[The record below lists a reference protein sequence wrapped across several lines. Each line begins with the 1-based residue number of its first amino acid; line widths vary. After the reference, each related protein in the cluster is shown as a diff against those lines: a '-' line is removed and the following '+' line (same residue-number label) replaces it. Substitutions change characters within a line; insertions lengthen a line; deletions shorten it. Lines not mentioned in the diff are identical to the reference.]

1 MRKLVILAAM
11 AFFISAMPAS
21 AKCSKQSQAAYDH
34 CMKTQDPKS
43 SGAKAQ
49 CAKVAH
55 SAEDKS

>member
-21 AKCSKQSQAAYDH
+21 AKCTKQSQAAYGS
-34 CMKTQDPKS
+34 CMKNKDETS
-43 SGAKAQ
+43 TTAKAQ

-55 SAEDKS
+55 SSEN